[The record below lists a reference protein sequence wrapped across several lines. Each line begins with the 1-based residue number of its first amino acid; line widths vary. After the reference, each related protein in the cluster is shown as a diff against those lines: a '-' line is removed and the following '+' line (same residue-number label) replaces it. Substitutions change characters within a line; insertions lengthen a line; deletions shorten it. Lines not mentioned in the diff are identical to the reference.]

1 MYLQC
6 SDVSKTVNRINNL
19 GDYLITELS
28 RYSFIFL
35 DSISKFLTQLGVFY
49 RLACNASLGPSTEV
63 DAKLLSYRVH
73 LRNLNLD
80 RHIALLGNSL
90 YYVLFN
96 EDAEGKRLSIA
107 LKARP

>member
-1 MYLQC
+1 M
-6 SDVSKTVNRINNL
+6 
-19 GDYLITELS
+19 
-28 RYSFIFL
+28 
-35 DSISKFLTQLGVFY
+35 
-49 RLACNASLGPSTEV
+49 GPSTEV

-96 EDAEGKRLSIA
+96 EDAEGKGYLLR
-107 LKARP
+107 